1 MLKDKTVFISGPMTG
16 KLWLNYQAFLEMENM
31 LLINT
36 QCKVI
41 NPARNPAG
49 LCYEEYMALNFQS
62 ISQSDIILL
71 LDGFEHSPGSLR
83 ELQKALEYG
92 CTVLTEKQ
100 FYELLK

>member
-1 MLKDKTVFISGPMTG
+1 MLKDKIVFISGAMSG
-16 KLWLNYQAFLEMENM
+16 KPGLNVDACFAMEEI
-31 LLINT
+31 LIKNT

-41 NPARNPAG
+41 NPARNPDG
-49 LCYEEYMALNFQS
+49 LCYEEYMALNFQA

-92 CTVLTEKQ
+92 CTVLTEKN

>member
-1 MLKDKTVFISGPMTG
+1 MLKDKIVFISGPMSG
-16 KLWLNYQAFLEMENM
+16 KPGLNFDAFFEMENT
-31 LLINT
+31 LLKNT

-49 LCYEEYMALNFQS
+49 LCYEEYMAINFQS

>member
-1 MLKDKTVFISGPMTG
+1 MLKDKIVFISGPMSG
-16 KLWLNYQAFLEMENM
+16 KPGLNFDAFFSMEKM
-31 LLINT
+31 LIKNT

-41 NPARNPAG
+41 NPARNPDG
-49 LCYEEYMALNFQS
+49 LCYEEYMELNFQS

>member
-1 MLKDKTVFISGPMTG
+1 MLKDKIVFISGPMTG
-16 KLWLNYQAFLEMENM
+16 KPALNYGAFFAMENI
-31 LLINT
+31 LRKNT
-36 QCKVI
+36 HCKVI

-71 LDGFEHSPGSLR
+71 LDGFENSPGSLR
-83 ELQKALEYG
+83 ELQKAIEYG

-100 FYELLK
+100 LYELLK